1 MGDTKK
7 IMSMYDK
14 VSEAMGTYQQ
24 SDKERKAKELFA
36 EQVEI
41 LTNPLA
47 GQRQIVRDKS
57 HIAKSGAI
65 SGAMMM
71 FLYEPMNKSTLK
83 TYDRFPLVIPINK
96 GKSESDNYAGYFLGL
111 NLHYLDY
118 YERANLV
125 DLLQV
130 LGAKKAIKL
139 NRISFELLASIRKYR
154 SFRACVRTYRMDR
167 IITNIALIPRSLW
180 DTAIFLPIEDFRNM
194 RNKQA
199 IWKESK
205 RIYRKNPVKKPKRN

>member
-1 MGDTKK
+1 MGKPKK

-14 VSEAMGTYQQ
+14 VAEAMGTYQQ
-24 SDKERKAKELFA
+24 SDKERKAKELFQ

-41 LTNPLA
+41 LTEPLP
-47 GQRQIVRDKS
+47 GQRQIVRDKK
-57 HIAKSGAI
+57 HIPKSGAI
-65 SGAMMM
+65 AGSMMM
-71 FLYEPMNKSTLK
+71 FLYKPMNERTLPY
-83 TYDRFPLVIPINK
+83 YDRFPLVIPINK

-118 YERANLV
+118 YERANLL

-130 LGAKKAIKL
+130 LGSKKAIKL
-139 NRISFELLASIRKYR
+139 NRISFELLSSVRKYR

-167 IITNIALIPRSLW
+167 IITNIALIPRALW

-205 RIYRKNPVKKPKRN
+205 RIYRQNPVKTPKRN